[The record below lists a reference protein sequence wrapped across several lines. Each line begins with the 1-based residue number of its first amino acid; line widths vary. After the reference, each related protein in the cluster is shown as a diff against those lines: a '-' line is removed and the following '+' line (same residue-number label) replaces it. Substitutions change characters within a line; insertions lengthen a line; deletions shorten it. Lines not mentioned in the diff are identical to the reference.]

1 MNNCGHCGGDCSH
14 CAGCGASLTLTLAE
28 LEFLK
33 KLGEFAF
40 LPVARMPEDET
51 PVFLGDE
58 EHSREEYSLI
68 LQCLEKKALISIDY
82 DKPLK
87 GFCYDPAF
95 HRLYQGSTG
104 LTARGQQV
112 LEILEIQGFDS

>member
-1 MNNCGHCGGDCSH
+1 M
-14 CAGCGASLTLTLAE
+14 
-28 LEFLK
+28 
-33 KLGEFAF
+33 
-40 LPVARMPEDET
+40 PVARTAQDET

-58 EHSREEYSLI
+58 EYSREEYSLI

-87 GFCYDPAF
+87 GFSYDPVF
-95 HRLYQGSTG
+95 HRLYRGSTG

-112 LEILEIQGFDS
+112 LEMLEIQGFDS